1 MTTIKK
7 TTKINKA
14 NPNRNSY
21 RTTIPQQVV
30 ELLGIDITD
39 EIEWIIKIKDNK
51 PKVTIQKKEEE

>member
-14 NPNRNSY
+14 NTNRNSY

-30 ELLGIDITD
+30 ELLELDITD
-39 EIEWIIKIKDNK
+39 ELEWIIKIKDNK
-51 PKVTIQKKEEE
+51 LKVTIQKKEEE